1 MHRRHDETAQNEL
14 IKRKRRRRREPRAR
28 ELAKRARADFHSQ
41 RYGPSSVWPTRE
53 TPPLIRKRG
62 ASVEIPKTFSFIEN
76 AEETMEFIDHLKTVV
91 ANKRLR
97 SLYIDHSHCKEL
109 DLCASLVMDT
119 IIEQRRRSRTLAL
132 SGKFSDDDAD
142 AAHFSFSARQESA
155 RNSSEP
161 RGHVVSVL
169 VEAIH
174 CFVNLREAVSVAGPR
189 IILRDVL
196 SGVPLSVAS
205 LTLPWN
211 VISTDAIENWFWPE
225 NVRNPWT

>member
-1 MHRRHDETAQNEL
+1 
-14 IKRKRRRRREPRAR
+14 
-28 ELAKRARADFHSQ
+28 
-41 RYGPSSVWPTRE
+41 
-53 TPPLIRKRG
+53 
-62 ASVEIPKTFSFIEN
+62 
-76 AEETMEFIDHLKTVV
+76 
-91 ANKRLR
+91 
-97 SLYIDHSHCKEL
+97 
-109 DLCASLVMDT
+109 MDT

-196 SGVPLSVAS
+196 SGVPLSFAS

-225 NVRNPWT
+225 NVRNPWTQRRKKQLRKREKEWSALVDDFRTFLLGTGTFELAFSTV